1 MDSNSIDVIVEKRLR
16 WHKAETIL
24 LWLIIAMAVI
34 SIPAGIGIYL
44 YVDTLA
50 ITQYISAITTGN
62 IAVSQ
67 VKMLCDFAR
76 GLGIVFTLVGVVT
89 IALARDRLS
98 LGKDARR
105 MAKAI
110 QSRTEEEQA

>member
-1 MDSNSIDVIVEKRLR
+1 MRKNVIDVITGRRIK
-16 WHKAETIL
+16 WHKTETIL

-34 SIPAGIGIYL
+34 PIPAGIGIYL

-67 VKMLCDFAR
+67 VRMLCDFAR
-76 GLGIVFTLVGVVT
+76 GLGIVFTLIGVIT
-89 IALARDRLS
+89 IALARNRLS
-98 LGKDARR
+98 LGKDACR
-105 MAKAI
+105 MATII
-110 QSRTEEEQA
+110 QPSTKEE

>member
-1 MDSNSIDVIVEKRLR
+1 MSKNTIDTIVSKRLK
-16 WHKAETIL
+16 WHKTETIL

-34 SIPAGIGIYL
+34 PIPAGIAIYL

-67 VKMLCDFAR
+67 VKMLCYLAR
-76 GLGIVFTLVGVVT
+76 GLGIVFTLVGVIT
-89 IALARDRLS
+89 ITLARNRLS
-98 LGKDARR
+98 VGKDACR
-105 MAKAI
+105 MALII
-110 QSRTEEEQA
+110 QRSTKEE

>member
-1 MDSNSIDVIVEKRLR
+1 MPFFSRS
-16 WHKAETIL
+16 
-24 LWLIIAMAVI
+24 
-34 SIPAGIGIYL
+34 AGIAIYL

-50 ITQYISAITTGN
+50 ITQYISAITAGN

-89 IALARDRLS
+89 VALAWNKLP
-98 LGKDARR
+98 LGKGACR
-105 MAKAI
+105 MAKVI
-110 QSRTEEEQA
+110 QSRTEEE

>member
-1 MDSNSIDVIVEKRLR
+1 MDTIIGKWLI

-24 LWLIIAMAVI
+24 LWLIIAMGVI
-34 SIPAGIGIYL
+34 PISAGIGIYL

-67 VKMLCDFAR
+67 VRMLCDFAR

-89 IALARDRLS
+89 IALARNRLS
-98 LGKDARR
+98 LGKDACR
-105 MAKAI
+105 MAMVI
-110 QSRTEEEQA
+110 QRSTKEELGVTGLR